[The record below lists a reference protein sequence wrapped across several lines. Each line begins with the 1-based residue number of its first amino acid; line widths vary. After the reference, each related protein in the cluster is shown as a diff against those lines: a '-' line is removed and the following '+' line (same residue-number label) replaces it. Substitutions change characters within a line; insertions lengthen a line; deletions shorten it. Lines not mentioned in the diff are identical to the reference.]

1 MLALLPAAL
10 AVAVVSTA
18 AAPSTPSYYWRWS
31 DGSRAMARTFA
42 DPADRDSA
50 LPTVVVSIRP
60 ASAGHRAVLQYRDRG
75 RWRTED
81 AAATDG
87 SGSAALQLNPY
98 CADGGWCD
106 TALDYRVVI
115 DGEVARLRVTYDG

>member
-10 AVAVVSTA
+10 AVALASA
-18 AAPSTPSYYWRWS
+18 AATPPAPAYYWRWS
-31 DGSRAMARTFA
+31 DGSRVMSRTFA
-42 DPADRDSA
+42 DSA
-50 LPTVVVSIRP
+50 VGDVLPTVVVSMRP
-60 ASAGHRAVLQYRDRG
+60 AAAGHRAVLQFRDED

-81 AAATDG
+81 AAATDA
-87 SGSAALQLNPY
+87 SGSATLQLNPY

-106 TALDYRVVI
+106 TAMDYRIVI